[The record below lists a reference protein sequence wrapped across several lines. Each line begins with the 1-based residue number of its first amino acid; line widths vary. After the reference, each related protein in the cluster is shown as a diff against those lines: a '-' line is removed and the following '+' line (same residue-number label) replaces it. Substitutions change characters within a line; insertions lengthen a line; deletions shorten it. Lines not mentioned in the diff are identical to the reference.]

1 MDKRHSL
8 KTIQKRYAVLSVLLI
23 CMAGA
28 LCACGHKPKNFTE
41 LNLTITLTD
50 AFRVTKNNNFD
61 IYISSDDVVF
71 SAVQETAQELEYAG
85 YEIQSLK
92 DYCEEILS
100 LNSTSKDALKSRN
113 NYYYFTNTRTVDKA
127 KYTYVHCMFENGDS
141 FWICE
146 FACKSKNF
154 NRLEDKILAWADSIT
169 FQ

>member
-1 MDKRHSL
+1 MGIHFKYNI
-8 KTIQKRYAVLSVLLI
+8 KQKQYVLLTFLFI
-23 CMAGA
+23 CMTVV
-28 LCACGHKPKNFTE
+28 LCSCGHKPKNFTE

-50 AFRVTKNNNFD
+50 AFRVQKNNSFD
-61 IYISSDDVVF
+61 IYIASDDVVF

-92 DYCEEILS
+92 DYCDEILT
-100 LNSTSKDALKSRN
+100 LNQTSKDALKSRN

-127 KYTYVHCMFENGDS
+127 KYSYVHCMFEHGDS

-154 NRLEDKILAWADSIT
+154 NRLEDKILSWADSIT